1 MYLYLRAVG
10 PLFAAPTFPL
20 LSLLIGISVSQRPS
34 LPLSYQGAGGGG
46 GGGGRAR
53 VVKFRVFASGPA
65 PSLLG
70 SFKRGAASTPIA
82 RLSHGII
89 IRGIV
94 HH

>member
-46 GGGGRAR
+46 GGGRAR
-53 VVKFRVFASGPA
+53 ARASLNFAFSRAGRPRVFSG
-65 PSLLG
+65 LL
-70 SFKRGAASTPIA
+70 SAEQ
-82 RLSHGII
+82 RLLQLLDC
-89 IRGIV
+89 RTAL
-94 HH
+94 